1 MEHAICQAKDRPQRK
16 HAELL
21 LNLLGPE
28 MVRDLVSL
36 IQRGEADETCKS
48 LCSRAPIPTI
58 SFLTSTRPLIRR
70 NRAFLAIGLCPVV
83 SSGPVVGGQFDMST
97 IENNRSWT
105 HFRVDRR
112 KARYC
117 HVTFDHPPINT
128 ITATT
133 FAELSNLV
141 TVIEQDPELNVVVFD
156 SVNPNFHLA
165 HYDLENDVSKTT
177 ALGVGP
183 TGLSAWVDVLVRLAR
198 APVVG
203 IASIRGRPAV
213 PEASSC
219 SPAICDS
226 PLARTRFSD
235 SGRSAWA
242 WFLVAAQWRAF
253 RGWSVAAGH
262 SKSSSSPTISMDRA
276 QSNTDTLIE

>member
-1 MEHAICQAKDRPQRK
+1 MPSQGSSARK
-16 HAELL
+16 HAELQ

-112 KARYC
+112 NPRYC
-117 HVTFDHPPINT
+117 HDRKRGLRRDCRALASCVLRLSWPARRGHP
-128 ITATT
+128 
-133 FAELSNLV
+133 S
-141 TVIEQDPELNVVVFD
+141 
-156 SVNPNFHLA
+156 HL
-165 HYDLENDVSKTT
+165 LQRR
-177 ALGVGP
+177 AL
-183 TGLSAWVDVLVRLAR
+183 RHAR
-198 APVVG
+198 YLRR
-203 IASIRGRPAV
+203 RG
-213 PEASSC
+213 
-219 SPAICDS
+219 
-226 PLARTRFSD
+226 
-235 SGRSAWA
+235 
-242 WFLVAAQWRAF
+242 
-253 RGWSVAAGH
+253 
-262 SKSSSSPTISMDRA
+262 K
-276 QSNTDTLIE
+276 